1 MAVKVIKNEPAPAAT
16 DTSSTDP
23 TSKDSIDSITENAE
37 NVKNKIPQ
45 AVIDALDETR
55 NQLERYIEED
65 KDHILYCQSKINDIE
80 NFIEQFGGADN
91 D

>member
-23 TSKDSIDSITENAE
+23 TSKDSTDSISENAE

-45 AVIDALDETR
+45 AVMVALDEEIIR
-55 NQLERYIEED
+55 LKGFIDED
-65 KDHILYCQSKINDIE
+65 SKHISHCQGKLNDIE